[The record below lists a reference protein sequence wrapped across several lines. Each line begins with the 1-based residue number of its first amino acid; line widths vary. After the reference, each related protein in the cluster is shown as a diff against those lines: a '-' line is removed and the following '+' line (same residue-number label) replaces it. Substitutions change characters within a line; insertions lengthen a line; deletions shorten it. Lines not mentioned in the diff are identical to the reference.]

1 MSNFRENLQQYTHL
15 VGGIAGGVASTTACH
30 PMDLLKVRYSANEGH
45 SFRPQYTSYWDATK
59 QIVRSEGIR
68 GLYQGVFPSLIGS
81 SLSWGLYFHWYH
93 LIKSNAPYKSS
104 HESLDNFII
113 GMLAG
118 SAVMTF
124 TNPIWVTKTRLCL
137 QYEHKEKKY
146 KGMVDCLSKIW
157 REEGIR
163 GLYKGFTAGIL
174 GTSHGALQFMVY
186 NWMKAR
192 RIESQHLENE
202 LQLGTFDWLVF
213 SAASKVIA
221 TTTTFPYQ
229 VLRTRMQDH
238 NISSSR
244 GLISL
249 SLHILSSEGL
259 SGLYKGCLMANFR
272 QLPAAV
278 ITYLTY
284 EHVKKFLANS

>member
-1 MSNFRENLQQYTHL
+1 MSSFRENLQQYTHL
-15 VGGIAGGVASTTACH
+15 VGGIAGGVASTAACH

-68 GLYQGVFPSLIGS
+68 GLYQGVIPSLIGS

-93 LIKSNAPYKSS
+93 LIKSNAPYKSP

-137 QYEHKEKKY
+137 QYEHKGKKY

-163 GLYKGFTAGIL
+163 GLYK
-174 GTSHGALQFMVY
+174 
-186 NWMKAR
+186 
-192 RIESQHLENE
+192 
-202 LQLGTFDWLVF
+202 GTFDWLVF

-238 NISSSR
+238 NVSSSR
-244 GLISL
+244 GLVSL

-284 EHVKKFLANS
+284 EHVKKFLASS